1 MADGARFPVPR
12 FNSHNQHIPRSFSSK
27 NPALYGKFQGP
38 ATGIFSSQST
48 TSSVNT
54 VRRHVPQSFA
64 GQGHKQDNT
73 RRFLPQFPQNHRDIQ
88 QHRPPMGLPSS
99 NVHQKPMPESQLT
112 NKDTQLENATGFPT
126 SRQFQVLPRNSQ
138 TNVDGKL
145 LQMSNPTS
153 SSSYPPHG
161 QPLLQNNFSQAP
173 SQIPPMA
180 FPVPFSGPIS
190 VPPPPVPLPFP
201 TPLPGNIVSPAMP
214 LSVAPIIQPVD
225 VPKTKTSEVSSQEW
239 IDNFL
244 KERGIEKQRTQT
256 SCQSHLK
263 LHEAK
268 QLMAEWTQLI
278 SELSL
283 QKDKLDA
290 LATGSNDLGW
300 RQELEKAQKLKSR
313 VEQIQGQFSHDEI
326 EHLHQQVLKRKK
338 KREWQ
343 KRKRKEEFDIRKET
357 MARTSALH
365 RKIDKWRSRITAEDE
380 AKRKAESMK
389 HEAGGVLGEVKR
401 KQTDATKAVEL
412 LKALTKLREA
422 RKQEAEVKGVYIKPT
437 EEQNRKFEERVKWLE
452 NVMMPRR
459 ELYEAEEKTL
469 RVMLAEEE
477 EEKEKERLEN
487 ERKKQ
492 ESLGLSDQMDWF
504 RSYYQQAE
512 HSIPSLLQIRR
523 QWDAFLVPSTFPG
536 ASRIPDG
543 FVSPAE
549 PSSELWKTA
558 LIDKG

>member
-1 MADGARFPVPR
+1 
-12 FNSHNQHIPRSFSSK
+12 
-27 NPALYGKFQGP
+27 
-38 ATGIFSSQST
+38 
-48 TSSVNT
+48 
-54 VRRHVPQSFA
+54 
-64 GQGHKQDNT
+64 
-73 RRFLPQFPQNHRDIQ
+73 
-88 QHRPPMGLPSS
+88 
-99 NVHQKPMPESQLT
+99 
-112 NKDTQLENATGFPT
+112 
-126 SRQFQVLPRNSQ
+126 
-138 TNVDGKL
+138 
-145 LQMSNPTS
+145 
-153 SSSYPPHG
+153 
-161 QPLLQNNFSQAP
+161 
-173 SQIPPMA
+173 
-180 FPVPFSGPIS
+180 
-190 VPPPPVPLPFP
+190 
-201 TPLPGNIVSPAMP
+201 
-214 LSVAPIIQPVD
+214 
-225 VPKTKTSEVSSQEW
+225 
-239 IDNFL
+239 
-244 KERGIEKQRTQT
+244 
-256 SCQSHLK
+256 
-263 LHEAK
+263 
-268 QLMAEWTQLI
+268 MAEWTQLI

-357 MARTSALH
+357 TARTSALH
-365 RKIDKWRSRITAEDE
+365 RKIDKWRSRIIAEDE

-523 QWDAFLVPSTFPG
+523 QWDALLVPSTFPG